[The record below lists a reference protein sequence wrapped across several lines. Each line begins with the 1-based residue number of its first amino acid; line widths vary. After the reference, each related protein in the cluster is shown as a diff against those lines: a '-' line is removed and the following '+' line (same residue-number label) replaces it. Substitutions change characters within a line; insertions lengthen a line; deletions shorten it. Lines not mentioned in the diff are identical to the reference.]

1 MSTTLKTPAK
11 AVLLDLGNVVL
22 GIDFRRV
29 FQSWADAAQVDVDLF
44 YARWEIDQAYMDHE
58 VGLIDFATYSQA
70 LTQRFNVQLSLAE
83 WRAGWNNIWTEPFH
97 SVIELLPQ
105 VSQRYAL
112 YGFSNTTDTHA
123 ACWRVK
129 FSDSLSHFADI
140 YVSSEI
146 GLRKPDKAAFEYV
159 CEDMGIAAEQIVFV
173 DDTYS
178 NVAGAA
184 AAGLNARHIRHEQEA
199 AQLLRSL
206 LQ

>member
-1 MSTTLKTPAK
+1 MNNRHNHQPK

-29 FQSWADAAQVDVDLF
+29 FQSWADAAQVDVDVF
-44 YARWEIDQAYMDHE
+44 YDRWEIDQAYMDHE
-58 VGLIDFATYSQA
+58 VGLIDFETYSKA
-70 LTQRFNVQLSLAE
+70 LAQRFGVELCLAD
-83 WRAGWNNIWTEPFH
+83 WQAGWNNIWTEPFH

-105 VSQRYAL
+105 ISQRYAL
-112 YGFSNTTDTHA
+112 YGFTNTNDAHA

-129 FSDSLSHFADI
+129 FAESLSPFTDI

-159 CEDMGIAAEQIVFV
+159 CADMDIAAEHIIFV
-173 DDTYS
+173 DDTQT
-178 NVAGAA
+178 NVTGAA
-184 AAGLNARHIRHEQEA
+184 DAGLNAQHIRHEEEA
-199 AQLLRSL
+199 AHLVRSL